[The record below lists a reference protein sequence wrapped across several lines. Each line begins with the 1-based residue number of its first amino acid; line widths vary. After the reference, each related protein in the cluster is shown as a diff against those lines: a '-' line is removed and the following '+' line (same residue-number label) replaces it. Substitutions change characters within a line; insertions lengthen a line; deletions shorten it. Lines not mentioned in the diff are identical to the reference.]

1 MAMVLDA
8 FASYLGDLLKQAAEE
23 ELGMM
28 LGVSGDIDKM
38 GVKLG
43 DLKNLLADAERRRI
57 TDDGVQQWV
66 TELKRAMY
74 EATDILDLCRFKAME
89 RGSSPP
95 DMGCCN
101 PLLFCLRNPRFS
113 LEIGGRIKKLNLT
126 LDSIK
131 ERSAD
136 FSFLNLGYYEDRMM
150 ARPIASYR
158 KTNAVL
164 EQSGVVGDQIE
175 EDTRALVEKLA
186 NKNDTADVMV
196 VAVVGVG
203 GIGKITLAK
212 KVFNDEAIQ
221 RWFNTKIWLSVTE
234 FSEAELLKTAII
246 TAKGKLP
253 DGGAQD
259 KSLLVPA
266 LAVAIRDKK
275 FFLVLDDMWG
285 DNEWNNFLKDPFSYG
300 APGIRVLVTTRH
312 GTVARGLKALHP
324 YHHVDKLTEDAW
336 SLLTKQV

>member
-212 KVFNDEAIQ
+212 K
-221 RWFNTKIWLSVTE
+221 
-234 FSEAELLKTAII
+234 AELLKTAII

-324 YHHVDKLTEDAW
+324 YHHVDKLGLKMHGHY
-336 SLLTKQV
+336 SRSR